1 MSVTNGN
8 LGFCSCQSCSENE
21 GDCDSNNECLD
32 GLVCGLNNC
41 PASLGHDSEVDCCY
55 EAIVGTE
62 DFCSY
67 SEPCETDEGDCDSDD
82 ECEFDLSCGS
92 NNCPTSLGFGSEVNC
107 CFPCPDTCG
116 SPSYKD
122 DQYCDD
128 ENNNCGCE
136 WDGGDCCGINVNTKY
151 CSACECLD
159 PNADPANDSSTNLAP
174 TSTTIISTD
183 GCEHAN
189 LIGDNACDDGNN
201 FEHCLWDG
209 GDCCGSNVNTDY
221 CSACECLDPTTIF
234 DIDYCFYPSFFRD
247 DSCDDANNN
256 EHCLWDGGD
265 CCGRDVNTN
274 WCTECECLDPNCGNI
289 SDC

>member
-1 MSVTNGN
+1 MPLGDKWDKSSSGHQMFIKFVADLYNYGPGFLAFFHFGTKQYCLLPFLKICIRLNLFSANCMSVTNGN

-159 PNADPANDSSTNLAP
+159 PNTN
-174 TSTTIISTD
+174 
-183 GCEHAN
+183 
-189 LIGDNACDDGNN
+189 
-201 FEHCLWDG
+201 
-209 GDCCGSNVNTDY
+209 
-221 CSACECLDPTTIF
+221 
-234 DIDYCFYPSFFRD
+234 
-247 DSCDDANNN
+247 
-256 EHCLWDGGD
+256 
-265 CCGRDVNTN
+265 
-274 WCTECECLDPNCGNI
+274 
-289 SDC
+289 